1 MGLCIRPMY
10 LEKGLFPS
18 LSFFDIY
25 VHVVL
30 IWLNIIVKYV
40 YSFVIVLH
48 FSVCPY
54 TLRAT
59 SKQRDQATCLDLR
72 YGYLWDN
79 RRAWHVI
86 SSQMV
91 TSLVLLVFLS
101 LYCKN
106 KRHELLCYYFEQTRP
121 KTHSFFFRDKSL
133 WIIAPVTIPIGSFDR
148 Y

>member
-1 MGLCIRPMY
+1 MGLCVRPVY

-18 LSFFDIY
+18 SHFSFFGIS

-54 TLRAT
+54 TLRTT

-72 YGYLWDN
+72 YGYL
-79 RRAWHVI
+79 
-86 SSQMV
+86 
-91 TSLVLLVFLS
+91 
-101 LYCKN
+101 
-106 KRHELLCYYFEQTRP
+106 
-121 KTHSFFFRDKSL
+121 
-133 WIIAPVTIPIGSFDR
+133 
-148 Y
+148 

>member
-1 MGLCIRPMY
+1 MY

-25 VHVVL
+25 VHAVL

-59 SKQRDQATCLDLR
+59 SKQRIK
-72 YGYLWDN
+72 
-79 RRAWHVI
+79 RRAWTY
-86 SSQMV
+86 V
-91 TSLVLLVFLS
+91 TVT
-101 LYCKN
+101 
-106 KRHELLCYYFEQTRP
+106 FETIDVHDMSFHR
-121 KTHSFFFRDKSL
+121 KWLHLSFF
-133 WIIAPVTIPIGSFDR
+133 
-148 Y
+148 